1 MYNIFKFNY
10 NNKET
15 YNINKLSE
23 TALIKFPC
31 FLGEF
36 FNFRILLNVL
46 RILKTAASTFFGRL
60 VKITWNK
67 YL

>member
-15 YNINKLSE
+15 YSINKLSE

-36 FNFRILLNVL
+36 LILG
-46 RILKTAASTFFGRL
+46 F
-60 VKITWNK
+60 
-67 YL
+67 YLMYYVY

>member
-36 FNFRILLNVL
+36 LILGFYLMCYVYL
-46 RILKTAASTFFGRL
+46 RLLHRL
-60 VKITWNK
+60 S
-67 YL
+67 LEDLLR